1 MLFYHNSSVAS
12 ALIELFPKIG
22 LEKSK
27 FRFRCMFRS
36 LVLSFASSFLLL
48 LVWFLL
54 LLFLIFNFS
63 SVA

>member
-36 LVLSFASSFLLL
+36 LVLSFASFLLL